1 MWITYMYKPI
11 GLGLAIQFVGPDD
24 VVAEEHTP
32 MYRVST
38 PAENNAVDNRG
49 SRVI

>member
-24 VVAEEHTP
+24 VVAEEFTHLCIEYQPPQRTTQ
-32 MYRVST
+32 ST
-38 PAENNAVDNRG
+38 TGV
-49 SRVI
+49 VV

>member
-11 GLGLAIQFVGPDD
+11 GLGLAIFVGPDD

-38 PAENNAVDNRG
+38 PAENNAV